1 MSKKSDKSGFSVSIR
16 RDTAGFRLFFE
27 NGYGISV
34 IFGGDSGSQTMKTIE
49 TQERR
54 EFFCDNA
61 EVAVLNQK
69 GELVPF
75 RGEGAVKTFCTPEEL
90 PKIISWTMNK

>member
-1 MSKKSDKSGFSVSIR
+1 MSENQKNSGFSVSVREDI
-16 RDTAGFRLFFE
+16 AGFRLFFE

-34 IFGGDSGSQTMKTIE
+34 IFGGDSGSQVMKTIK
-49 TQERR
+49 TPERH
-54 EFFCDNA
+54 EYFCDTA
-61 EVAVLNQK
+61 EVAVLNPN

-75 RGEGAVKTFCTPEEL
+75 RSEGAVKSFCTPEEL

>member
-1 MSKKSDKSGFSVSIR
+1 MNENEKNSGFSVSLR
-16 RDTAGFRLFFE
+16 ENTAGFRLFFE

-34 IFGGDSGSQTMKTIE
+34 IFGGDSGSKEMKTME
-49 TQERR
+49 MKNRKEY
-54 EFFCDNA
+54 FCDNA
-61 EVAVLNQK
+61 EVAVLNPK

-75 RGEGAVKTFCTPEEL
+75 MNEGAVKSFCTPEEF